1 MTDLIARDVM
11 QSDILTVSP
20 ETPVL
25 DIHRMFVEE
34 EIHGAP
40 VVDDDGTVCGV
51 VSSLDLLR
59 IVRDELEPSV
69 GEDAPTARDA
79 MSRELVSV
87 PSTAT
92 IAEIA
97 NVMRTQRIHRV
108 LVIDNKEL
116 LGVIT
121 TFDLLQALVG
131 QAPLAQRTGYS
142 S

>member
-1 MTDLIARDVM
+1 MPDLIARDVM
-11 QSDILTVSP
+11 QSDILTVTP

-59 IVRDELEPSV
+59 IVRDELEPNA
-69 GEDAPTARDA
+69 GESEPTARDA

-87 PSTAT
+87 SSTAT

-97 NVMRTQRIHRV
+97 NVMRSQRIHRV

-121 TFDLLQALVG
+121 TFDLLQALIS

>member
-11 QSDILTVSP
+11 QSDILTVTP

-25 DIHRMFVEE
+25 DIHRMFVQE

-40 VVDDDGTVCGV
+40 VVDDDGVVCGV
-51 VSSLDLLR
+51 VSTLDLLR
-59 IVRDELEPSV
+59 IVRDEFEPSV
-69 GEDAPTARDA
+69 GDDDLTARDA

-92 IAEIA
+92 VAEIA
-97 NVMRTQRIHRV
+97 KVMRSQRIHRV

-121 TFDLLQALVG
+121 TFDLLQVLIS
-131 QAPLAQRTGYS
+131 QTPLANRTGYS

>member
-1 MTDLIARDVM
+1 MPDLIARDVM
-11 QSDILTVSP
+11 QSDILTVTP

-59 IVRDELEPSV
+59 IVRDELEPSA
-69 GEDAPTARDA
+69 GEDEPTARDA

-87 PSTAT
+87 PSSAT
-92 IAEIA
+92 ISEIA
-97 NVMRTQRIHRV
+97 NVMRSQRIHRV

-121 TFDLLQALVG
+121 TFDLLQALIS

>member
-1 MTDLIARDVM
+1 MPDLIARDVM
-11 QSDILTVSP
+11 QSDIITINP
-20 ETPVL
+20 ETRVL

-40 VVDDDGTVCGV
+40 VVDDDGVVCGV

-59 IVRDELEPSV
+59 IVRDELEPDA
-69 GEDAPTARDA
+69 GEDGLTAKDA

-92 IAEIA
+92 VAEIA
-97 NVMRTQRIHRV
+97 NVMRSQRIHRV
-108 LVIDNKEL
+108 LVIDDKEL
-116 LGVIT
+116 VGVIT
-121 TFDLLQALVG
+121 TFDLLQVLISH
-131 QAPLAQRTGYS
+131 APLPTRTGYS

>member
-11 QSDILTVSP
+11 QSDILTV
-20 ETPVL
+20 TPDTRVL

-40 VVDDDGTVCGV
+40 VVDDDGVVCGV

-59 IVRDELEPSV
+59 VVRDELEPSTAD
-69 GEDAPTARDA
+69 DALTARDA

-87 PSTAT
+87 SSTAT

-97 NVMRTQRIHRV
+97 NVMRSQRIHRV

-121 TFDLLQALVG
+121 TFDLLQALIS
-131 QAPLAQRTGYS
+131 QAPLANRTGYS